1 MNKRLAM
8 ALAAYA
14 ALIGAAFI
22 LLHGKILYAV
32 LILFAG
38 LAIKTLAADRLHR

>member
-1 MNKRLAM
+1 M

-14 ALIGAAFI
+14 VLIGAAFI
-22 LLHGKILYAV
+22 LLHGKILYAT

-38 LAIKTLAADRLHR
+38 LAIKTVAADHIRR